1 MTAPMLRTYPVQFGW
16 HAVKHMPKFKTRGEG
31 CPKLSKDEVPDGP
44 QVFAD
49 MSWGSE
55 MDWGDAHLYPAIV
68 YLKGGHHLK
77 LPQKWKAVF
86 PTHLSSPHF
95 QD

>member
-1 MTAPMLRTYPVQFGW
+1 MLRTYPSQFGW
-16 HAVKHMPKFKTRGEG
+16 HTVKYMPKFKTRGEG
-31 CPKLSKDEVPDGP
+31 CPKLARDEVPDGP

-49 MSWGSE
+49 MSWSTE
-55 MDWGDAHLYPAIV
+55 LDWGYARLYPAIK

-86 PTHLSSPHF
+86 PTHLY
-95 QD
+95 